1 MSDYLKFLNDNAGAL
16 NLLFSAVVA
25 IATVVYAILT
35 SKLVRETRSLREAQ
49 TEPRVEL
56 FYRTR
61 DEWVSLIDIVVKN
74 IGAGPAYDLRFEV
87 TAVVANEAADSLVK
101 RLGELKSIASG
112 INFLGPGQEFSSYW
126 TNMTEQF
133 DEKIK
138 APLLLKST
146 CRSATGV
153 SYHREHVIDL
163 SELKGIVR
171 IGEPP
176 MLKIA
181 KSIEKLQE
189 NVEHLASGF
198 RKLKVDVF
206 DSDDRDSERKQRE
219 EERAKRLSQP
229 KAE

>member
-1 MSDYLKFLNDNAGAL
+1 MSDYLKFLNDSAGAL

-49 TEPRVEL
+49 TEPRVEV
-56 FYRTR
+56 FYRMR
-61 DEWVSLIDIVVKN
+61 DEWVSLIDVVAKN
-74 IGAGPAYDLRFEV
+74 IGAGPAYNLRFEV
-87 TAVVANEAADSLVK
+87 TAVVANEATDSLVK
-101 RLGELKSIASG
+101 QLNQLKSIASG
-112 INFLGPGQEFSSYW
+112 INFLGPDQEFSSYW

-133 DEKIK
+133 DKKME
-138 APLLLKST
+138 AQLLIKST
-146 CRSATGV
+146 CRSATGA
-153 SYHREHVIDL
+153 SYHREHVIDF

-171 IGEPP
+171 VGEPP

-181 KSIEKLQE
+181 KSIEKLQG

-206 DSDDRDSERKQRE
+206 DSDDRESERKAWE
-219 EERAKRLSQP
+219 EEHAKRLSQP
-229 KAE
+229 KTE